1 MKRLLMGTSMLVV
14 AIAIAG
20 CATKN
25 KNERI
30 GDRVFIYNEPN
41 SGVAKKQADILC
53 GGKSYSIGIF
63 TDGYTGKPSTMRI
76 PFACSQKEALANGSY
91 EAKREVDDASI
102 KNEMKRLA
110 AIPWSGHEAA
120 HFFLKERHYFLL
132 MECGWAGSVG
142 FSTGK
147 QATVLL
153 GSSYYKGEKATFT
166 DGMYK
171 LTFNGG
177 SMAVTYRPQ
186 AVKGDVRDLHSVT
199 PCELVKLGEDD

>member
-1 MKRLLMGTSMLVV
+1 MKRYLMGISIFMV
-14 AIAIAG
+14 AATIAG
-20 CATKN
+20 CAAKN
-25 KNERI
+25 KNERV
-30 GDRVFIYNEPN
+30 GDRAFIYNEPN
-41 SGVAKKQADILC
+41 SGIAKKQADILC
-53 GGKSYSIGIF
+53 GGKSYSVGIF
-63 TDGYTGKPSTMRI
+63 TDGYTGKPATMRI
-76 PFACSQKEALANGSY
+76 PFACTQKEALANGSN
-91 EAKREVDDASI
+91 EAKREVEDASI
-102 KNEMKRLA
+102 KDEMKRLA
-110 AIPWSGHEAA
+110 AIPWGGPDADR
-120 HFFLKERHYFLL
+120 FFLKERHYFLL

-166 DGMYK
+166 NGMYK

-186 AVKGDVRDLHSVT
+186 AVKGDIRGLHGVT